1 MGTWFTENVLPWLLD
16 QLGVVINP
24 DTAEKRG
31 NTWHVILLLMVI
43 GLSFMLFD
51 AALLTYAENG
61 EKVEAVTRLESAKER
76 IAALEADVHDLEQE
90 NKALLKAMSG
100 GPDHR
105 FNNRPAP
112 EEEAPKPAP
121 KVVTTKPKPEPKPV
135 RDGKDEITAIYQRR
149 MTEQINGG

>member
-1 MGTWFTENVLPWLLD
+1 MGTWFTENILPWLLD

-43 GLSFMLFD
+43 SLAFMLFD
-51 AALLTYAENG
+51 AAQLTYAENG
-61 EKVEAVTRLESAKER
+61 EKIEAVTRLESAKER

-105 FNNRPAP
+105 YNNHT
-112 EEEAPKPAP
+112 EAPVEPVPVP
-121 KVVTTKPKPEPKPV
+121 KVVTAKPKPQPKPV
-135 RDGKDEITAIYQRR
+135 RDSKDETTAIYQRR

>member
-1 MGTWFTENVLPWLLD
+1 MGTWFTENILPWLLD

-51 AALLTYAENG
+51 AAQLTYAENG
-61 EKVEAVTRLESAKER
+61 EKIEAVTRLESAKER
-76 IAALEADVHDLEQE
+76 IAALEDDMHDLEQE

-100 GPDHR
+100 GPDRR

-121 KVVTTKPKPEPKPV
+121 KVVTAKPKPEPKPV